1 MQLPCSQPDSTTDH
15 NGENN
20 WCNPQ
25 VLHRPKYYSSLPW
38 HQIIHSSAENSMT
51 CFSPDRKFLHLHFS
65 RPLPFPSFF
74 VKLFPNK
81 LYPKPHNGCYWK
93 KPSVVKSVVS
103 SSSYKVLHTGT
114 KAHNDKACSCPL
126 TVAGKYQPFLPK
138 SFCWIAFHSF
148 PWLSFLSFKNLSIHP
163 SWNWVS
169 LRVIAGHHFIL
180 IASSTSILSSY
191 FGSSWF
197 ISASSKVKDNT
208 LLCNELTCRC
218 NPELKISLRYFPYKF
233 SFIFASPELSTLLN
247 GTEQRQPRA
256 QPSSKW
262 FSLITHFST
271 WD

>member
-20 WCNPQ
+20 WCNPR

-114 KAHNDKACSCPL
+114 KAHNDKARSCPL

-148 PWLSFLSFKNLSIHP
+148 PWLSFLSFKNLSIRP

-233 SFIFASPELSTLLN
+233 SFIFASPKLSTLLN